1 MVINLDLPLWWA
13 TAITFGLFFLIA
25 LGTWLV
31 PRDQVLADAPDKSAW
46 RDIRIWASCLIV
58 VQLSIYWLF
67 S

>member
-1 MVINLDLPLWWA
+1 MVVETGLPLWWA

-25 LGTWLV
+25 LGTWLL
-31 PRDQVLADAPDKSAW
+31 PRDKVLADAPDKSTW

-58 VQLSIYWLF
+58 LQLSIYWVF